1 MIADVSSFHEAICPL
16 RDEIDRL
23 RDDFAGLQVD
33 HGKRIIALEKS
44 KNLLPKGEKTI
55 ARISKIEEILKAR
68 GPTTFKELERL
79 LKIGPGEMTRLISKL
94 DKRKFEVHPRP
105 NHNREK
111 VLRRKQ
117 EIQ

>member
-1 MIADVSSFHEAICPL
+1 MTADESLFEETTCPL
-16 RDEIDRL
+16 RDELDRL

-33 HGKRIIALEKS
+33 HAQRIIALEKS
-44 KNLLPKGEKTI
+44 KNLLPSGKKTI
-55 ARISKIEEILKAR
+55 ARISMIEEILIAR
-68 GPTTFKELERL
+68 GSTTFKELERL
-79 LKIGPGEMTRLISKL
+79 LKISPGEMTRLISKL

-117 EIQ
+117 EI